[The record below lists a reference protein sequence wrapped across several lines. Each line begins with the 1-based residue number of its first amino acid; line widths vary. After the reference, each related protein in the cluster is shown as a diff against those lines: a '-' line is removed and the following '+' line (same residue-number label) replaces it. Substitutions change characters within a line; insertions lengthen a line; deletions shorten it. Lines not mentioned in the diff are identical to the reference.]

1 VKARWRRGA
10 DRVVAAIR
18 LPAAAAMRYETT
30 VLVAA
35 LNEWL

>member
-1 VKARWRRGA
+1 MEARCRSGCGG
-10 DRVVAAIR
+10 DPR